1 MYTNNGIQPHE
12 NYDSAVD
19 WLNEMQ
25 CVQAITREQKMDGYG
40 LVVIKQ
46 LLSRVGI
53 SMEDVNNLNV
63 IHITGTKGK
72 GSTCAFIENIL
83 IHHGVRTG
91 FFNSPHLIEVRE
103 RIRING
109 KPISK
114 KLFAIYFWEVFH
126 MLDQTKDQFDI
137 KFPPYF
143 YFLTTL
149 GYYIFVK
156 EKVDGAIM
164 EVGIGGA
171 FDCTNIVEKPIV
183 CGVTSLGIDHVSIL
197 GSTLSSIAWQKS
209 GIFKSGSAAFT
220 VVQPEEGA
228 SVLKARAEELNSS
241 LKIVSNMFD
250 SFPLSELTLGLPGE
264 HQKLNASLATFI
276 ANYWLNKM
284 GIISSNIKFSLSSK
298 HIQALK
304 TCHWNG
310 RGQVLSFDGLTF
322 YLDGAHTPRSIRC
335 ASKWFSEAAE
345 KERQSLS
352 CTTRKI
358 LIFNVTHDR
367 DVEPMFKD
375 LQKCQFDFTA
385 FTPNITSHALPVV
398 SDQKNYTSSL
408 EEKLLK
414 SVENFESWNKMTN
427 SCRSKVF
434 SSIADLLVFLSHE
447 KDDALYDHMQKFN
460 KNNNKPSTCTT
471 FDELN
476 CEHFQILVTGSL
488 HLVGGVLCLLKP
500 NLND

>member
-1 MYTNNGIQPHE
+1 MYTSKTIEPHE
-12 NYDSAVD
+12 TYDAAVC

-25 CVQAITREQKMDGYG
+25 CVQAITRKQKMDGYG
-40 LVVIKQ
+40 LVVMKQ
-46 LLSRVGI
+46 LISRVGI
-53 SMEDVNNLNV
+53 SLQDINNLNV

-83 IHHGVRTG
+83 IHHGITTG

-114 KLFAIYFWEVFH
+114 KLFATYFWEVFH
-126 MLDQTKDQFDI
+126 KLDQTKDLFDV

-149 GYYIFVK
+149 GYYVFVK
-156 EKVDGAIM
+156 EKVQAAIM
-164 EVGIGGA
+164 EVGIGGTY
-171 FDCTNIVEKPIV
+171 DCTNIVEKPVV
-183 CGVTSLGIDHVSIL
+183 CGVSSLGIDHVSIL

-209 GIFKSGSAAFT
+209 GIFKPGSMAYT

-228 SVLKARAEELNSS
+228 SVIKSRAKELDSS
-241 LKIVSNMFD
+241 LKVVSNMFD

-264 HQKLNASLATFI
+264 HQKLNASLATYI

-284 GIISSNIKFSLSSK
+284 GKISSNVMFSLSLK

-304 TCHWNG
+304 TCYWNG
-310 RGQVLSFDGLTF
+310 RGQILKFDGLTF

-335 ASKWFSEAAE
+335 ASQWFSEFAE
-345 KERQSLS
+345 KEQQSLN
-352 CTTRKI
+352 TITRKV

-367 DVEPMFKD
+367 EVEPMFKD
-375 LQKCQFDFTA
+375 LKKCMFDFSA
-385 FTPNITSHALPVV
+385 FTPNITSHASPVV

-408 EEKLLK
+408 EEKLLT
-414 SVENFESWNKMTN
+414 SVQNFDSWNKLSSTCDSM
-427 SCRSKVF
+427 VF
-434 SSIADLLVFLSHE
+434 PSISDVLLFLSRD
-447 KDDALYDHMQKFN
+447 KDNALYKRI
-460 KNNNKPSTCTT
+460 KEINNSDKSQSDMNR
-471 FDELN
+471 LN
-476 CEHFQILVTGSL
+476 GEHFQILVTGSL

-500 NLND
+500 DLND